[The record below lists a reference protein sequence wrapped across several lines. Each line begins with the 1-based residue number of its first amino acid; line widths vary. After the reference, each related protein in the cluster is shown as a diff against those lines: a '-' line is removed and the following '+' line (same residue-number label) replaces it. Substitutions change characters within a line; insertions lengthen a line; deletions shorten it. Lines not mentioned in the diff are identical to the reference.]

1 MANALEQVVPDLYRG
16 QCWINGEWVSQ
27 REHRVL
33 EVTNPADGSVIG
45 EVPNLGP
52 DDVKVAIDA
61 ASTAFQA
68 WRRTTAAERA
78 DFLDRWYREILACKQ
93 DLATL
98 LMLEQ
103 GKPMAEALGEIQI
116 SADYVRWFAEEA
128 RRVAGEVIAS
138 PWPGQQ
144 LLVLKQPI
152 GVCAAIT
159 PWNFP
164 SSMVTRKLA
173 PALAAGCTVVLKPA
187 ETTPFS
193 ALALGVLAE
202 RAGVPAGVINIVTG
216 DAAPIGEALCADPV
230 VRKISFTGST
240 HVGRLIAAQCAP
252 TVKRLSLELGGNAP
266 FVVFADADIDAAV
279 QGLMISKFR
288 NTGQTCVCANRVYV
302 HAEVYDAFAQALA
315 KAVDKLVVGNGDG
328 EGVTQGPLI
337 NGAALNKVEAYVRDA
352 LDHGGVVLR
361 GGKPHGAGGT
371 FYEPTILTN
380 VSRQARMARE
390 EIFGP
395 VAPLYRFD
403 SEDELLDMV
412 NDTEFGLAAYVYT
425 QSQPRMLRMMESIEC
440 GMVAFNS
447 GLMTTVSAPFGGV
460 KQSGLGREGGRQG
473 IEEYLD
479 EKYICIAP

>member
-1 MANALEQVVPDLYRG
+1 MANVLEQVVPDLYRD
-16 QCWINGEWVSQ
+16 QCWINGEWVSE
-27 REHRVL
+27 RGRRVL

-45 EVPNLGP
+45 KIPNLGP
-52 DDVKVAIDA
+52 ADVKAAIDA
-61 ASTAFQA
+61 ASAAFRT
-68 WRRTTAAERA
+68 WRKTTAAERA
-78 DFLDRWYREILACKQ
+78 DVLDRWYREILACKHE
-93 DLATL
+93 LATV

-103 GKPMAEALGEIQI
+103 GKPLAEALGEIQI

-144 LLVLKQPI
+144 LLVLKQPV

-216 DAAPIGEALCADPV
+216 DAAPIGETLCADPV

-252 TVKRLSLELGGNAP
+252 TIKRLSLELGGNAP
-266 FVVFADADIDAAV
+266 FIVFEDADIEAAV

-302 HAEVYDAFAQALA
+302 HSGIYDAFAQGLA
-315 KAVDKLVVGNGDG
+315 EAVDKLIVGNGHV

-337 NGAALNKVEAYVRDA
+337 NDRALSKVEEYVQDA
-352 LDHGGVVLR
+352 LDHGGTILR
-361 GGKPHGAGGT
+361 GGRPHSAGGT
-371 FYEPTILTN
+371 FYEPTIITN
-380 VSRQARMARE
+380 VSRRARMARE

-395 VAPLYRFD
+395 VAPLYRFE
-403 SEDELLDMV
+403 SEAELLEMV

-440 GMVAFNS
+440 GMVAINS

-473 IEEYLD
+473 IDEYLD

>member
-1 MANALEQVVPDLYRG
+1 MADVLKELVPDLYRD
-16 QCWINGEWVSQ
+16 QCWINGEWV
-27 REHRVL
+27 RERGNRVL
-33 EVTNPADGSVIG
+33 EVTNPAHGGVIG
-45 EVPNLGP
+45 SVPNLGP
-52 DDVKVAIDA
+52 ADIKTAIDA
-61 ASTAFQA
+61 ASKAFHA
-68 WRRTTAAERA
+68 WRQTTAAERA
-78 DFLDRWYREILACKQ
+78 DILDRWYREILVCKQ
-93 DLATL
+93 ALATL

-103 GKPMAEALGEIQI
+103 GKPMSEALGEIQI

-144 LLVLKQPI
+144 LLVLKQPV

-216 DAAPIGEALCADPV
+216 DAAPIGEVLCADPI

-266 FVVFADADIDAAV
+266 FVVFEDADIDAAV

-302 HAEVYDAFAQALA
+302 HSSIYDAFAQALA
-315 KAVDKLVVGNGDG
+315 KAVDKLVVGQGDG

-337 NGAALNKVEAYVRDA
+337 NASALHKVEAYVQDA
-352 LDHGGVVLR
+352 LEHGGTLLR
-361 GGKPHGAGGT
+361 GGKRHHAGGT
-371 FYEPTILTN
+371 FYEPTIITS

-403 SEDELLDMV
+403 SEGELLEMV

-425 QSQPRMLRMMESIEC
+425 QSQSRMLRMMESIEC
-440 GMVAFNS
+440 GMVAINS

-473 IEEYLD
+473 IDEYLD

>member
-1 MANALEQVVPDLYRG
+1 MANVLEQVVPDLYRD
-16 QCWINGEWVSQ
+16 QCWINGEWVSEQ
-27 REHRVL
+27 RRRVL

-45 EVPNLGP
+45 EIPNLGP
-52 DDVKVAIDA
+52 ADVKAAIDA
-61 ASTAFQA
+61 ASAAFRT
-68 WRRTTAAERA
+68 WRKTTAAERA
-78 DFLDRWYREILACKQ
+78 DVLDRWYREILACKRE
-93 DLATL
+93 LATV

-103 GKPMAEALGEIQI
+103 GKPLAEALGEIQI

-144 LLVLKQPI
+144 LLVLKQPV

-216 DAAPIGEALCADPV
+216 DAAPIGETLCTDPV

-252 TVKRLSLELGGNAP
+252 TIKRLSLELGGNAP
-266 FVVFADADIDAAV
+266 FIVFEDADIEAAV

-302 HAEVYDAFAQALA
+302 HSGIYDAFAQALA
-315 KAVDKLVVGNGDG
+315 QAVDKLIVGNGHV

-337 NGAALNKVEAYVRDA
+337 NDRALSKVEEYVQDA
-352 LDHGGVVLR
+352 LDHGGTILR
-361 GGKPHGAGGT
+361 GGRPHSAGGT
-371 FYEPTILTN
+371 FYEPTIITN
-380 VSRQARMARE
+380 VSRRARMARE

-395 VAPLYRFD
+395 VAPLYRFE
-403 SEDELLDMV
+403 SEAELLEMV

-440 GMVAFNS
+440 GMVAINS

-473 IEEYLD
+473 IDEYLD